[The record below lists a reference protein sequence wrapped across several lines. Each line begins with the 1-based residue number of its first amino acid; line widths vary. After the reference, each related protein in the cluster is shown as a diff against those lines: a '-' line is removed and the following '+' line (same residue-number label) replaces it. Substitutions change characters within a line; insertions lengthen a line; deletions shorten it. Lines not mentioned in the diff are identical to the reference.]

1 MSYKPPYTIS
11 DKILNLV
18 VDITILLSKVDGT
31 FKNDV
36 HLRKKNQIKTVVG
49 TLAIEGNNLDIK
61 QVTAILEGKK
71 VIGSQKEIQEV
82 KSAIN
87 TYANIENFDP
97 YKIDDLFKAHS
108 LMMNLLLEKVGNFR
122 DVKVAVKGDVIVHIA
137 PPPLQVPKLM
147 EQLFEW
153 LKNSELNPLIT
164 SCIFHYEFEFI
175 HPFADGNGRMGRLWQ
190 TLILSRW
197 NPIFTNIPV
206 ESLIYQNQKAYYE
219 ALQASTDRTD
229 SAPFIEFILQM
240 ILDAILD
247 STQSDQDTAQA
258 SDHVTAQAGIHAP
271 QEMSEQVHRLI
282 SAMKQ
287 EDYTLAELMEL
298 LGLTHRA
305 TFQKNYLNPAIEA
318 GLIERTIPDKPK
330 SPKQRYRLKLCKT

>member
-87 TYANIENFDP
+87 TYENIEKFNP
-97 YKIDDLFKAHS
+97 YKIDDLFEAHS
-108 LMMNLLLEKVGNFR
+108 LMMNLLLENVGKFR
-122 DVKVAVKGDVIVHIA
+122 DVKVAVKVAVKGDVVVHIA
-137 PPPLQVPKLM
+137 PPPAKVPKLM

-164 SCIFHYEFEFI
+164 SSIFHYEFEFI
-175 HPFADGNGRMGRLWQ
+175 HPFIDGNGRMRRFWQ
-190 TLILSRW
+190 SLILSKY
-197 NPIFTNIPV
+197 NPIFLSFPI
-206 ESLIYQNQKAYYE
+206 ESIIKQRQNEYYKTLSTCDIE
-219 ALQASTDRTD
+219 ANSTL
-229 SAPFIEFILQM
+229 FIEFMLECIYEAISSEISSEISSDESSEINFQST
-240 ILDAILD
+240 DEAIL
-247 STQSDQDTAQA
+247 
-258 SDHVTAQAGIHAP
+258 
-271 QEMSEQVHRLI
+271 EFL
-282 SAMKQ
+282 K
-287 EDYTLAELMEL
+287 
-298 LGLTHRA
+298 
-305 TFQKNYLNPAIEA
+305 LNPKATIKILASKLNLTTRAIEKQLA
-318 GLIERTIPDKPK
+318 NLKKENRLQRVGSAKKGEWVVNERGD
-330 SPKQRYRLKLCKT
+330 L